1 MNKKKIPT
9 YFILDV
15 DGVITDGKMTYDKN
29 GKKFKIFGPDD
40 NDSLKVLKKY
50 IKIYFV
56 SGDKKGFNISKKRVN
71 DMGFKISYVPAMQRE
86 RWLEKKF
93 GLNRCVY
100 MGDGIFD
107 HLVMRKA
114 LFAIAPRNSLDHVL
128 ASADLITKRNSG
140 DRAVAEAVIHLL
152 KFYFKI
158 DIAKIEK
165 I

>member
-1 MNKKKIPT
+1 M
-9 YFILDV
+9 

-128 ASADLITKRNSG
+128 ASADFITNRNSG
-140 DRAVAEAVIHLL
+140 DRAVAEAAIHLL

-158 DIAKIEK
+158 DIAKIK
-165 I
+165 KL